1 MVIDTT
7 EKKLSLLNFGLPLF
21 RTLPEADGT
30 ITQGDRQH
38 LLGLYAGI
46 LASEGAGPPYRV
58 AEGEVFA
65 TGRTAG
71 QIRTDGRATGQVFA
85 DGAIAGEV
93 DGRSG

>member
-1 MVIDTT
+1 MAGGFVDYFRMV
-7 EKKLSLLNFGLPLF
+7 
-21 RTLPEADGT
+21 
-30 ITQGDRQH
+30 
-38 LLGLYAGI
+38 LGWKSSA
-46 LASEGAGPPYRV
+46 ARAGPPYRV